1 MLIDISFTEFTD
13 YGELVQH
20 TFKKQIEFR
29 EMKMYERCTREMYKR
44 RLLDIELEVEL
55 KKTLGKLNLE
65 IHKLELEIAFQCTL
79 LA

>member
-1 MLIDISFTEFTD
+1 MSFTEFTD

-29 EMKMYERCTREMYKR
+29 EMKMYCRKR
-44 RLLDIELEVEL
+44 KLLDIELEVEL